1 MDRAVPSI
9 RSRVWVQG
17 MCEHTYIHTYIQLL
31 HPACY
36 CIRPPSWRDC
46 NLASKRT
53 ATAKAT
59 ARQGRVR
66 EHTKTTHSQQKARKR
81 SIKGGSDPALPD
93 HGPDQKPART
103 PPPRSPTPTPT
114 AAEPSPATGSAI
126 RRGAAGR
133 GPEWPRGGADPA
145 TSAGRKPARRQAA
158 VPFFIAAFVP
168 RAVGF
173 NGVVTGRR
181 EWDQAAGLERLACAA
196 AAAHPA
202 TRGGLTLK
210 LTIERWFGRETAR
223 FYARFRFRRRMGG
236 EIWNYATV
244 RSEFRC
250 VCSSLAE
257 GKRREERFLESMC
270 LVEESNKIKWFN
282 FSI

>member
-1 MDRAVPSI
+1 MDGHLTRRLLRRMDRAVPSI

-17 MCEHTYIHTYIQLL
+17 MCEHTHTHIHTYIHTATSSMLL
-31 HPACY
+31 HPSTVLERLQSS
-36 CIRPPSWRDC
+36 IQKNGER
-46 NLASKRT
+46 RT
-53 ATAKAT
+53 AT

-81 SIKGGSDPALPD
+81 SIKGGSDPALLD

-103 PPPRSPTPTPT
+103 PPPRSPTPAPT

-210 LTIERWFGRETAR
+210 LTIERWFGR
-223 FYARFRFRRRMGG
+223 RRRGFMRGSDLGG
-236 EIWNYATV
+236 GW
-244 RSEFRC
+244 
-250 VCSSLAE
+250 AE
-257 GKRREERFLESMC
+257 KFGIMPL
-270 LVEESNKIKWFN
+270 
-282 FSI
+282 